1 MDNHKLDN
9 NDRWLGCLC
18 MGVNTMN
25 NLFKTILIYELLAF
39 AIWNIMVRTQSD
51 YEMWLFENIHTTIYT
66 ILASLL
72 LIATIV
78 YVAKKVGHRIKQ
90 PEILANDPRRPNA

>member
-1 MDNHKLDN
+1 
-9 NDRWLGCLC
+9 
-18 MGVNTMN
+18 MN
-25 NLFKTILIYELLAF
+25 NLFKTILIYEVLAF

-72 LIATIV
+72 LVATIV
-78 YVAKKVGHRIKQ
+78 YVAKTIGHKIKT
-90 PEILANDPRRPNA
+90 PKILKEDPRKPSGGTQ

>member
-1 MDNHKLDN
+1 
-9 NDRWLGCLC
+9 
-18 MGVNTMN
+18 MN
-25 NLFKTILIYELLAF
+25 NLFKTILIYEALAF
-39 AIWNIMVRTQSD
+39 LLWNIMVRTQSD

-78 YVAKKVGHRIKQ
+78 YVAKTVGQKIKT
-90 PEILANDPRRPNA
+90 PKILQQDPRKTGGTQ